1 MAQNT
6 KRGLGR
12 GLDSLFN
19 DNSVGENSV
28 TELDINDIEPNRDQ
42 PRREFDEVAL
52 NELADSIALH
62 GLLQPIVVRPMSN
75 LRYQIVAG
83 ERRYR
88 AARMAGLHTV
98 PCLVKNLTDEEIM
111 EAALIENL
119 QREDLN
125 PIEEAAGIRALMDK
139 CGYTQEM
146 AAKRVGRSR
155 SAVANILRLLS
166 LPAKVQKLVKDGKLT
181 AGHARVLAG
190 MEDKDAQ
197 LKLAQLVIEKELSV
211 RELEKLAADW
221 GKTAPVAVKPELP
234 LELKDMCERL
244 QHVLGVHTTL
254 RGSLKKGKIVLQYNS
269 AEELEALYELMERL
283 EQE

>member
-1 MAQNT
+1 MAV
-6 KRGLGR
+6 KKGLGR
-12 GLDSLFN
+12 GLDILLPELEEAPQSTMEISL
-19 DNSVGENSV
+19 G
-28 TELDINDIEPNRDQ
+28 DIDPNPDQ
-42 PRREFDEVAL
+42 PRREFDKEAL
-52 NELADSIALH
+52 KQLADSIAQS
-62 GLLQPIVVRPMSN
+62 GVLQPLLVVKEGV
-75 LRYQIVAG
+75 RYRIVAG

-125 PIEEAAGIRALMDK
+125 PIEEAMGIRSLMDK

-155 SAVANILRLLS
+155 PAVANILRLLT
-166 LPAKVQKLVKDGKLT
+166 LPEKVQKLVKDGKLS

-190 MEDKDAQ
+190 MEDQDMQ
-197 LKLAQLVIEKELSV
+197 LKLAQTVIDKELSV
-211 RELEKLAADW
+211 RELEKLAS
-221 GKTAPVAVKPELP
+221 VKPEPVKPLPQLP

-244 QHVLGVHTTL
+244 QTVLGVRTML
-254 RGSLKKGKIVLQYNS
+254 RGNMKKGKIVLQYTS
-269 AEELEALYELMERL
+269 AEELEMIYEAMEKL
-283 EQE
+283 EK

>member
-1 MAQNT
+1 MAV
-6 KRGLGR
+6 KKGLGR
-12 GLDSLFN
+12 GLDILLP
-19 DNSVGENSV
+19 
-28 TELDINDIEPNRDQ
+28 ELEDAPKSTMEIALGDIDPNPDQ
-42 PRREFDEVAL
+42 PRREFDKEAL
-52 NELADSIALH
+52 QQLADSIAQS
-62 GLLQPIVVRPMSN
+62 GVLQPLLVVKEGM
-75 LRYQIVAG
+75 RYRIVAG